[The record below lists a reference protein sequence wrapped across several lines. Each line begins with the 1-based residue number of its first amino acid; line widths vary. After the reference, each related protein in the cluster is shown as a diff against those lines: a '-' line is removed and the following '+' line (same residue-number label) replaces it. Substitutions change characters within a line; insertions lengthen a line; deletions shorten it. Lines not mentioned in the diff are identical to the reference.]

1 MGNVSREK
9 LERNIAANIAV
20 LRKASGMTQAGLA
33 EKIGY
38 SDKSIS
44 KWERGEGIPDVICL
58 KQMADLLGVTVDA
71 LLSDEAA
78 VPGSEPVQA
87 ESGAAS
93 PVYAVNHWA
102 IALVSMAGVWLLAAL
117 AFIIVKLAGG
127 ESVLPFVIAL
137 PVTMLLA
144 VIFNAVWGNRT
155 GAFLTISA
163 LIWSILF
170 LICWICRA
178 YNLWL
183 LMALGVPATVIVWLS
198 CRVRRAVNPEPD
210 EPERNA

>member
-1 MGNVSREK
+1 
-9 LERNIAANIAV
+9 
-20 LRKASGMTQAGLA
+20 
-33 EKIGY
+33 
-38 SDKSIS
+38 
-44 KWERGEGIPDVICL
+44 
-58 KQMADLLGVTVDA
+58 
-71 LLSDEAA
+71 
-78 VPGSEPVQA
+78 
-87 ESGAAS
+87 
-93 PVYAVNHWA
+93 
-102 IALVSMAGVWLLAAL
+102 MAGVWLLAAL

-155 GAFLTISA
+155 GAFVTISA